1 MNYYAILHTL
11 LLVVI
16 LLLMTRSI
24 CYYCIKHRSKR
35 KYMLPYFDD
44 IINANNLDLDNI
56 SICEKNHM
64 EISNNDVNVLFKITF

>member
-1 MNYYAILHTL
+1 MNYYAILHTF

-24 CYYCIKHRSKR
+24 CYYCIQHRSKR

-44 IINANNLDLDNI
+44 IINANDLDLDNI
-56 SICEKNHM
+56 SICEKSYGN
-64 EISNNDVNVLFKITF
+64 IQ